1 MPPPAQVVAVK
12 VAAKAAKRAARQSA
26 GGLPAGAEELEALG
40 WAPVDDDVRAVFAA
54 AEAGGRRAEGGAAAA
69 GGDFTARG
77 GWRTV
82 EADAA
87 ALLTGATEYG
97 FVSLEARAPLETSE
111 RLPFGATRE
120 PFLSVGLRRRRLQP
134 RNGWL
139 TRRRAAAG
147 A

>member
-1 MPPPAQVVAVK
+1 MPPPVSAVK

-54 AEAGGRRAEGGAAAA
+54 VEAAEAGARGGGGSERQGAAEGAAARSSS
-69 GGDFTARG
+69 GDWTRRG
-77 GWRTV
+77 GWQAL

-97 FVSLEARAPLETSE
+97 FVSLEARRPSRPALRSAKRFSRAPL
-111 RLPFGATRE
+111 
-120 PFLSVGLRRRRLQP
+120 
-134 RNGWL
+134 
-139 TRRRAAAG
+139 
-147 A
+147 